1 MVAYFVRHIFPK
13 LIMINQILLA
23 LNYIKDVVNLKHGE
37 TRLLKISNKYMN
49 KYKVNILSNKIPL
62 ISVPIKGAPTA
73 TALVIIKAGSK
84 YETRENNGLSHFL
97 EHMFFKGTEK
107 RPNTLALSSELDS
120 LGGEYNAFT
129 AKEFTGYWVKVAA
142 PKLPLAL
149 DIISDMLLDSK
160 IEAEEIEREKGVIIE
175 ELNMYEDNPL
185 MHVEDVFE
193 ACLYG
198 DTPAGWETIGTKKNI
213 AGFKRADFLKYL
225 ESQYGAKSM
234 YIVLVG
240 GIKSDIKKEAAKLF
254 SKFKANKWQDKPAV
268 KEAQKTPQLKVSYK
282 KTDQTNLSLGVRAF
296 PIGHP
301 DEFKVKLLSIILG
314 GSMSSRLFI
323 NLRERNGLAYYVR
336 TMNETYSD
344 SGYLTTQAGVP
355 VAKVEAAIK
364 IILAEYKKLT
374 TELIGAK
381 ELKRAKDL
389 LQGKSLLQMEA
400 TDNLATWYARQ
411 AILRRKI
418 MTPGEF
424 LKKINKVTASELRTV
439 AQKIFVDN
447 GLNLAIIGQAKTEKL
462 EKLLSFKQ

>member
-1 MVAYFVRHIFPK
+1 
-13 LIMINQILLA
+13 
-23 LNYIKDVVNLKHGE
+23 
-37 TRLLKISNKYMN
+37 MN

-62 ISVPIKGAPTA
+62 ITVPIKGAPTA
-73 TALVIIKAGSK
+73 TALVILKAGSK

-97 EHMFFKGTEK
+97 EHMFFKGTAK
-107 RPNTLALSSELDS
+107 RPSTLALSSELDS

-142 PKLPLAL
+142 PKLPEAL
-149 DIISDMLLDSK
+149 DIVSDMLLNSK
-160 IEAEEIEREKGVIIE
+160 ILPEEIEREKGVIIE
-175 ELNMYEDNPL
+175 ELNMYEDNPM

-193 ACLYG
+193 SCLYG

-213 AGFKRADFLKYL
+213 SGFKQADFMKYL
-225 ESQYGAKSM
+225 ETQYGARSM
-234 YIVLVG
+234 YVVLVG
-240 GIKSDIKKEAAKLF
+240 GIKAEAKKAAMKMF
-254 SKFKANKWQDKPAV
+254 SKFKANKWQDKLAV
-268 KEAQKTPQLKVSYK
+268 KENQKSPQMKIVYK
-282 KTDQTNLSLGVRAF
+282 KTDQVNLSLGVRSF

-336 TMNETYSD
+336 TMNENYTD

-355 VAKVEAAIK
+355 IAKTEAAIK

-374 TELIGAK
+374 VELVGAK

-411 AILRRKI
+411 AVLRKK
-418 MTPGEF
+418 MLTPGEF
-424 LKKINKVTASELRTV
+424 LKQINKVTANDLRIV
-439 AQKIFVDN
+439 AKRIFVSRN
-447 GLNLAIIGQAKTEKL
+447 LNLAVIGKVKADKFA
-462 EKLLSFKQ
+462 KLLKF

>member
-1 MVAYFVRHIFPK
+1 
-13 LIMINQILLA
+13 
-23 LNYIKDVVNLKHGE
+23 
-37 TRLLKISNKYMN
+37 MN

-62 ISVPIKGAPTA
+62 ITVPIKGAPTA
-73 TALVIIKAGSK
+73 TALVIIKTGSK
-84 YETRENNGLSHFL
+84 YETTENNGISHFL
-97 EHMFFKGTEK
+97 EHMFFKGTAK
-107 RPNTLALSSELDS
+107 RPSTLVLSSELDS

-142 PKLPLAL
+142 PKLPEAL
-149 DIISDMLLDSK
+149 DIVSDMLLNSK
-160 IEAEEIEREKGVIIE
+160 ILPEEIEREKGVIIE
-175 ELNMYEDNPL
+175 ELNMYEDNPM

-193 ACLYG
+193 SVLYG

-213 AGFKRADFLKYL
+213 SGFKHADFIKYL
-225 ESQYGAKSM
+225 ETQYGARSM
-234 YIVLVG
+234 YVVLVG
-240 GIKSDIKKEAAKLF
+240 GIKAEAKKEAIKMF

-268 KEAQKTPQLKVSYK
+268 KENQRVPQMRIVYK
-282 KTDQTNLSLGVRAF
+282 KTDQVNLSLGVRAL

-301 DEFKVKLLSIILG
+301 DEFKIKLLSIILG

-336 TMNETYSD
+336 TMNENYTD

-355 VAKVEAAIK
+355 VAKTEAAIK

-374 TELIGAK
+374 TELVGAK

-411 AILRRKI
+411 AVLRKK
-418 MTPGEF
+418 MLTPGEF
-424 LKKINKVTASELRTV
+424 LKQINKVTANDLRAV
-439 AQKIFVDN
+439 AKKIFVN
-447 GLNLAIIGQAKTEKL
+447 HNLNLAVIGKVKAEKFANL
-462 EKLLSFKQ
+462 LKL